1 MNRDTKMTELPAL
14 TLDFLNAKGLLID
27 NVFANLWKETGM
39 KTLLSRVGFNKR
51 SGTPMPEVIYGLML
65 WIWLKKDSIGMF
77 SREGLQGAMGKD
89 VLYDTI
95 NREDL
100 NWRNLHR
107 LASARTIQS
116 FKAPGKKAF
125 VVDDTIAQRFG
136 KKMPGI
142 SSHFDHTTGRH
153 MMGQQVLTL
162 GLSCDEG
169 FVPLDSELFISQTK
183 ATELHQSF
191 KDGRSAVAKR
201 YKTAQQGTKPEMVKS
216 MVNRALNAGIV
227 ADYLLADAWF
237 GTKAMIRLTQETALV
252 PVLRM
257 KKNKM
262 NYRMSEIVRG
272 NAVTKELDVQAL
284 YKRCVRKAWQP
295 IYGQKYQ
302 AKAVDVE
309 LNLAETKE
317 PEQWIKVRLLFVRG
331 NVDDTQQTTGK
342 HDWAVFLTTA
352 TALSGTEILELY
364 SMRWAIEVYFK
375 EAKQHLGFLKEQ
387 SNHYAAYIASI
398 HLTAIRFC
406 LLVIAKQTQGA
417 ESIAGLR
424 QALCSNSTDIS
435 YASKLW
441 QVFRAVISGALDS
454 LKSVMGDAVA
464 IAMDVIDAHIECWFL
479 QVLQLDTRTLR
490 LEAVKQRGKM
500 ARESGKT
507 ALKTV
512 HPDMCHDPVF
522 CRRNLGC
529 YLWILL
535 PKSEDVIL

>member
-1 MNRDTKMTELPAL
+1 MNRATKIKELPAL
-14 TLDFLNAKGLLID
+14 TIDFLSAKGVLID
-27 NVFANLWKETGM
+27 NVFASLWRETGM
-39 KTLLSRVGFNKR
+39 KTLLSRAGFNKR
-51 SGTPMPEVIYGLML
+51 SGTPMYEVIYGLML

-77 SREGLQGAMGKD
+77 AREGLQGAMGRD
-89 VLYDTI
+89 VFYDTI

-100 NWRNLHR
+100 NWRNFHGQAAVKTLQ
-107 LASARTIQS
+107 T

-125 VVDDTIAQRFG
+125 VVDDTVAQRFG
-136 KKMPGI
+136 KKMPGL

-183 ATELHQSF
+183 AIALHEPF

-201 YKTAQQGTKPEMVKS
+201 YKIAQQHTKPAMVKS
-216 MVNRALNAGIV
+216 MVNRALNSGIV

-237 GTKAMIRLTQETALV
+237 GTKAMIRLTQETLV
-252 PVLRM
+252 IPVLRM

-262 NYRMSEIVRG
+262 KYRMSEIVHG
-272 NAVTKELDVQAL
+272 QAVSQELAVQSL
-284 YKRCVRKAWQP
+284 YKRCVRKAWHP
-295 IYGQKYQ
+295 LHGQKYQ

-331 NVDDTQQTTGK
+331 NAGDTPQTVGK
-342 HDWAVFLTTA
+342 HDWAVFLTTD
-352 TALSGTEILELY
+352 TALSETEILALY

-387 SNHYAAYIASI
+387 SNHYAAYVASI

-417 ESIAGLR
+417 NSIAGVR
-424 QALCSNSTDIS
+424 QAMCSNSADIS
-435 YASKLW
+435 FAGKLW
-441 QVFRAVISGALDS
+441 QVFRAVITGALDS
-454 LKSVMGDAVA
+454 LKAVMGEAVA
-464 IAMDVIDAHIECWFL
+464 IVMEVIDAHIECWFL
-479 QVLQLDTRTLR
+479 QVLQLDARTLR
-490 LEAVKQRGKM
+490 LEALEIKDER
-500 ARESGKT
+500 
-507 ALKTV
+507 
-512 HPDMCHDPVF
+512 
-522 CRRNLGC
+522 
-529 YLWILL
+529 LL
-535 PKSEDVIL
+535 CG